1 MEKVNMVEN
10 WLPVVGYEGFYE
22 VSDCGRVRSVTRE
35 VPYGRYGRT
44 IYKGRNIKL
53 TRLANGYLSVKLS
66 LRGNTRTTYVHELVL
81 RAFVG
86 PRPYSVSRSEI
97 RHLDGVKTNNAITN
111 LKYGTI
117 FENAADRE
125 RHKLARK

>member
-1 MEKVNMVEN
+1 MEKVDTHES

-22 VSDCGRVRSVTRE
+22 VSNHGRVRSVTRE

-44 IYKGRNIKL
+44 VYKGRNIKL

-66 LRGNTRTTYVHELVL
+66 LRGCTRTTYVHELVL

-86 PRPYSVSRSEI
+86 PRPDTVNRGEI
-97 RHLDGVKTNNAITN
+97 RHLDGIKTNNALSN
-111 LKYGTI
+111 LKYGDI
-117 FENAADRE
+117 FENAADRK
-125 RHKLARK
+125 RHKPTSK